1 MQLDTKGGGDHDW
14 QDDEDVGISNAMVM
28 LMTMND
34 DDADDDDDNNDD
46 DDDNDDDDQLR
57 PQGAFPLKRRDFYYA
72 NSMCQIDEDKLM
84 DIKVTQY

>member
-14 QDDEDVGISNAMVM
+14 EDDEDVGISNAMVM

-34 DDADDDDDNNDD
+34 DDADDDDNDD
-46 DDDNDDDDQLR
+46 DDDDDDDDQLR
-57 PQGAFPLKRRDFYYA
+57 PQGDFPLKRRDFRYA

-84 DIKVTQY
+84 DIKATQY